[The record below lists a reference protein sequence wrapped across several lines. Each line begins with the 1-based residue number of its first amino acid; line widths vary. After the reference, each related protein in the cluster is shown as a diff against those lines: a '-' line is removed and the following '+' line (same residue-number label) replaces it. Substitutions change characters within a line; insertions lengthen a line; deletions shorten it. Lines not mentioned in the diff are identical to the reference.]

1 MLSPP
6 ERTLKYIPNTALDR
20 LSEVVYSLRQ
30 QVYTPFNLYNDVLR
44 KGTAI
49 MKVIY
54 APLSRQIQRLTEAI
68 CHFISPP
75 CCTICNAPLH
85 EHSEI
90 LCAGCLIEFVL
101 ATQVPYCPTCG
112 TNCGLYALLDD
123 HCHFCYHK
131 KNIITRTVRVSSYQ
145 GPIKKI
151 IGQLKFNG
159 QTRFDKYLGT
169 QLAAAIIG
177 DTHFHDID
185 IIVPIPLHWR
195 RHLHRTYNQ
204 STIIANI
211 TAGELRKYGLWV
223 PVNNDLIRKR
233 KTPPQIKLSRKKR
246 LENLKE
252 AFAIRKDAPFIDK
265 HICLIDDVTTTGA
278 TLHMA
283 AQLLKKF
290 GCKKISAAVIAVT
303 PIQ

>member
-1 MLSPP
+1 
-6 ERTLKYIPNTALDR
+6 
-20 LSEVVYSLRQ
+20 
-30 QVYTPFNLYNDVLR
+30 
-44 KGTAI
+44 

-54 APLSRQIQRLTEAI
+54 APLSRQMQCLTEAI

-112 TNCGLYALLDD
+112 TNCGLYELLDD

-159 QTRFDKYLGT
+159 QTRFDKYSQRTIEIKASENPATCHKLYRCFY
-169 QLAAAIIG
+169 LSKPCDASCSFIAISCIK
-177 DTHFHDID
+177 
-185 IIVPIPLHWR
+185 VS
-195 RHLHRTYNQ
+195 Q
-204 STIIANI
+204 SAN
-211 TAGELRKYGLWV
+211 
-223 PVNNDLIRKR
+223 P
-233 KTPPQIKLSRKKR
+233 KLSCQYNTSNKCN
-246 LENLKE
+246 EY
-252 AFAIRKDAPFIDK
+252 
-265 HICLIDDVTTTGA
+265 
-278 TLHMA
+278 
-283 AQLLKKF
+283 
-290 GCKKISAAVIAVT
+290 AVKSYHKGY
-303 PIQ
+303 